1 MHTHRLVT
9 EGLVKI
15 EDGMGYIDIE
25 FVFAGDEK
33 RSITVR
39 LMFCPPSLDPV
50 AAATMHSMIGKKN
63 HRLTR
68 FCCQFLQ

>member
-39 LMFCPPSLDPV
+39 LMFCPPPL
-50 AAATMHSMIGKKN
+50 
-63 HRLTR
+63 
-68 FCCQFLQ
+68 